1 MKLLWQIPCGIA
13 DILNVVFD
21 PCPYLS
27 KVFGLDMGRAGL
39 AAGLCTD
46 SLDFLYTNCALL
58 AAGKEGKE
66 ESLVQST
73 YFAISVN
80 FKFISLL

>member
-27 KVFGLDMGRAGL
+27 KVFGLDMGRASL

-46 SLDFLYTNCALL
+46 SLDFLYTIC
-58 AAGKEGKE
+58 AAGWQGRKGGI
-66 ESLVQST
+66 SG
-73 YFAISVN
+73 AINVFCN
-80 FKFISLL
+80 FS